1 MRFSENERTAAV
13 RAFYTEAPF
22 PNYAPGDTLA
32 TLRARAA
39 RSDFARLLD
48 QAIAPDAR
56 VLDLGCGTGQMALY
70 LAGGE
75 RRVVGADL
83 TRASLALAAH
93 AARRFGVE
101 RVLFVET
108 DLRHPALRPASFD
121 VVLCTGVLHHTPD
134 PRAAFAQVARL

>member
-1 MRFSENERTAAV
+1 MRSSDGDPSSPLPAV
-13 RAFYTEAPF
+13 RGEGQGEGRGVRGDADRRTETVRRFYAQAPF
-22 PNYAPGDTLA
+22 PNYAPADTLA

-56 VLDLGCGTGQMALY
+56 VLDLGCGTGQMALF

-83 TRASLALAAH
+83 TRASLAL
-93 AARRFGVE
+93 
-101 RVLFVET
+101 
-108 DLRHPALRPASFD
+108 
-121 VVLCTGVLHHTPD
+121 
-134 PRAAFAQVARL
+134 